1 MLRHLARS
9 LISVGDLEG
18 AADVR
23 RTIVTLRPDDAGAH
37 YDLAGTL
44 GFIRRYAEAAA
55 PIEIAIRLAPG
66 DIAAVRRPPSSTS
79 TRGAPSMPSPS
90 PSSSAPPSA
99 VTSRQWR

>member
-9 LISVGDLEG
+9 LISVGDLEA
-18 AADVR
+18 AADVW

-66 DIAAVRRPPSSTS
+66 DIAARQ
-79 TRGAPSMPSPS
+79 A
-90 PSSSAPPSA
+90 AA
-99 VTSRQWR
+99 VIYFNSGRAVDAVAFA